1 VIGRKYCNVV
11 ECEAVPPGLKDVA
24 ARAGVSIKTVSNV
37 VNGYVHVAPATRAR
51 VQAAIEALGYQ
62 PNLAARQLRGGRSGV
77 IALAV
82 PELPAPYFA
91 ELAGLIV
98 EAAERRRWTVLIDQT
113 DGRAER
119 ERELLAGLRRHA
131 IDGLIFSPSALS
143 GEEVVDAGGPPTVLL
158 GARAGKGLADHV
170 AIDNVVA
177 GADAARHLYALG
189 RRRIAV
195 LGEMDSSRAVAARQR
210 VAGFRAA
217 LSEAGLADD
226 PALAAGVSRFSRA
239 EGAAAMARLLDGP
252 RPPDAVFCVSD
263 LLALGAL
270 RTLLQRGIE
279 VPGEVAVIGFD
290 DIEDGRFGTPT
301 LTTVA
306 PDTPRIAQLAVDLLA
321 ERLGE
326 GAAASGPPRELRVE
340 HRLMPRESTVGRAV
354 HSPPP

>member
-1 VIGRKYCNVV
+1 
-11 ECEAVPPGLKDVA
+11 
-24 ARAGVSIKTVSNV
+24 
-37 VNGYVHVAPATRAR
+37 
-51 VQAAIEALGYQ
+51 
-62 PNLAARQLRGGRSGV
+62 
-77 IALAV
+77 
-82 PELPAPYFA
+82 
-91 ELAGLIV
+91 
-98 EAAERRRWTVLIDQT
+98 
-113 DGRAER
+113 
-119 ERELLAGLRRHA
+119 
-131 IDGLIFSPSALS
+131 
-143 GEEVVDAGGPPTVLL
+143 
-158 GARAGKGLADHV
+158 
-170 AIDNVVA
+170 
-177 GADAARHLYALG
+177 
-189 RRRIAV
+189 
-195 LGEMDSSRAVAARQR
+195 
-210 VAGFRAA
+210 
-217 LSEAGLADD
+217 
-226 PALAAGVSRFSRA
+226 VSRFSRA

-301 LTTVA
+301 LTTIA